1 MEREGSKASTT
12 SHSHTHAADVE
23 MREIREN
30 SAKRQR
36 KKEEKD
42 KRWCK
47 RFFCNSSKCQ
57 HQISQ
62 ILIT

>member
-1 MEREGSKASTT
+1 MGREGCKASTT

-30 SAKRQR
+30 SAKRRQ

-42 KRWCK
+42 RRWCNK
-47 RFFCNSSKCQ
+47 IFLRLK
-57 HQISQ
+57 
-62 ILIT
+62 